1 MLVICCLYAASKG
14 MRMNLVEAAPPMQ
27 LPSKLSIDDILCIQE
42 MFLAKG
48 LHHIMVPDIFEGRT
62 LVHSFL
68 QSMHYFH
75 EVACLTNDIETSLA
89 PEEYNLLENLTDFCG
104 QELTLDSIE
113 EYFLE
118 HYCADFMW
126 IELSEALMN
135 NPLVLQIAYIMH
147 ALDIAHRIPVV
158 AVSYKAIES

>member
-1 MLVICCLYAASKG
+1 
-14 MRMNLVEAAPPMQ
+14 MNLIENVPPMQ
-27 LPSKLSIDDILCIQE
+27 LLSKLSIDDILYLQE
-42 MFLAKG
+42 MFLTKG
-48 LHHIMVPDIFEGRT
+48 LHHIMVPDIFAGRT

-75 EVACLTNDIETSLA
+75 EVSCLTNDIEQSLV

-104 QELTLDSIE
+104 QEVTLDTIE

-126 IELSEALMN
+126 IELSEALMS
-135 NPLVLQIAYIMH
+135 NPLVAQIAYIMH
-147 ALDIAHRIPVV
+147 TLDIAHRMPVI
-158 AVSYKAIES
+158 AVSYKSIED